1 MCDTLF
7 VPRGGAPAGPAFFAK
22 NSDRNPDE
30 PQVMTLAAGPR
41 WASLLSRPVWMRGA
55 EIGIN
60 ARGVVIGNEAVF
72 PRWKTEREGVLGM
85 ETLRLALE
93 EAATAAEAVSFIGHF
108 VETHPQGGNG
118 AYKGEVYYD
127 NSYLVADFTEA
138 WIVETAGRRWAA
150 RRATGPAAISNC
162 YSLSDDFDRSDP
174 VTTAERKPGY
184 SWKRR
189 VGGRPYGMLM
199 HGDFRRSCSLAKIGN
214 TEVGID
220 TVLSVMRSHGPRL
233 KGTRSVC
240 MHGGGPV
247 NIATT
252 SSMIVEMYP
261 AERKAVLW
269 FTASPAPCLSVYR
282 PAVLENGS
290 FRLLWTD
297 YDYREDSERSL
308 EYWKRRRSATSV
320 LERTAPRD
328 PGFAAR
334 RDAAQR
340 RLLDLMAGRATMA
353 GDAEVVTEIRR
364 VVNAFEEESVSP

>member
-7 VPRGGAPAGPAFFAK
+7 VPRGAPAGTAFFAR
-22 NSDRNPDE
+22 D
-30 PQVMTLAAGPR
+30 
-41 WASLLSRPVWMRGA
+41 
-55 EIGIN
+55 
-60 ARGVVIGNEAVF
+60 
-72 PRWKTEREGVLGM
+72 GVLGM

-93 EAATAAEAVSFIGHF
+93 EAASAAEAVGFLGHF

-150 RRATGPAAISNC
+150 RRATSPAAISNC
-162 YSLSDDFDRSDP
+162 YSLADDFDRADP

-199 HGDFRRSCSLAKIGN
+199 HGDFRRSCSLARIGSA
-214 TEVGID
+214 EVKAE
-220 TVLSVMRSHGPRL
+220 TVLSAMRSHGPRL

-252 SSMIVEMYP
+252 SSLVVEMYP
-261 AERKAVLW
+261 AERRAVLW
-269 FTASPAPCLSVYR
+269 FTASPGPCLSVYR

-290 FRLLWTD
+290 FSFPWTD
-297 YDYREDSERSL
+297 YDYREGSERSL
-308 EYWKRRRSATSV
+308 EYWKLRRSATAR
-320 LERTAPRD
+320 LERTALRD
-328 PGFAAR
+328 PAFAAR

-340 RLLDLMAGRATMA
+340 RLLGLMAGRSTRA
-353 GDAEVVTEIRR
+353 GDAEVSTEIRR
-364 VVNAFEEESVSP
+364 VVNAFEEESASP